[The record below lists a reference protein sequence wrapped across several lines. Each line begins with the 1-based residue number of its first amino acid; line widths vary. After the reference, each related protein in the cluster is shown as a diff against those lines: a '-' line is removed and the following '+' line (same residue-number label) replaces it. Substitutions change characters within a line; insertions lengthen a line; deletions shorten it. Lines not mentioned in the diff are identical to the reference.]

1 MDLGLSESHTD
12 LRDDVMTWMTLVKK
26 DCEDICSC
34 CVIS

>member
-12 LRDDVMTWMTLVKK
+12 LRDDVTWMTLVKK
-26 DCEDICSC
+26 DCEDIRSC